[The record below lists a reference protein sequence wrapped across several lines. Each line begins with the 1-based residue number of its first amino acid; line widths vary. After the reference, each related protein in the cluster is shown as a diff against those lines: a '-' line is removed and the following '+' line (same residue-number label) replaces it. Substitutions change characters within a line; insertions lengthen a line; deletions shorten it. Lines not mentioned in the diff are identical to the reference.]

1 MALNKEPKEL
11 SVKVKGYALPYST
24 EHIGSIRLLEFQE
37 RIRHAKER
45 LVLLNAPTGSGKT
58 LAYLLH
64 GIENF
69 STTIILYPTKEL
81 MEDQAKNIVKLLN
94 NLGRQV
100 TEVDVDEK
108 NESTRSNTSNEF
120 DVVLLVANG
129 DTLRYWADKE
139 ESSEGKAFLNKLKEF
154 TSCKHLILLTNIDIL
169 YLLLRS
175 SFFASSEIFRIV
187 ASRGKALLVVDEFHL
202 YFGFSLLVLVT
213 AIKLLIY
220 ATSNPFIQRVIFSSA
235 TSVDLSK
242 VFNEKIEVIEAKY
255 YSSDYTEKEARISRF
270 DTILKIRPID
280 YLVYSESDINKV
292 LSEAVALYNDIT
304 ARNVN
309 LDKSTINVLII
320 LNSIISCE
328 ALYKKLLSNLKN
340 GVKRIS
346 SYVPRKE
353 RRLYT
358 SYETKILVGTSAIE
372 VGIDFDSYSL
382 VFEASDAYSFIQRFG
397 RVSRKRCG
405 EAVVF
410 VPNYSFSKIK
420 DKLSGKN
427 EVSYSEFVK
436 IIEDSMFKSKSYE
449 DFSVSQFALALV
461 LGIFAAIEKRINRE
475 IDESELS
482 QLVYSDKYKEIYRKI
497 FPYDIVEKTL
507 PIDKDF
513 ILKRFFMFSVDN
525 VSARGNLA
533 SIPCYL
539 EEFDTF
545 TLVSITDLA
554 KFDFELKEKS
564 EISSDLK
571 KKLPCSY
578 TFENT
583 NQLAIVHKISLEK
596 AKHQF
601 HLDSSCI
608 ELKKVLLG
616 KHIIGCVTNVVTTLD
631 QKYIEELKKA
641 ILSSYGV
648 IGFEEDWRLTHLKV
662 KVDNR
667 DFVLY
672 LGADAF
678 LYYYL
683 ENKNKYKPIN

>member
-1 MALNKEPKEL
+1 MALSKESKEL
-11 SVKVKGYALPYST
+11 TVKVKGYALPYST
-24 EHIGSIRLLEFQE
+24 EHVGSICLLEFQE
-37 RIRHAKER
+37 RIRRAKER

-94 NLGRQV
+94 NLGRQI

-108 NESTRSNTSNEF
+108 NESTRSNTNEF

-154 TSCKHLILLTNIDIL
+154 TPCKHLILLTNIDIL

-175 SFFASSEIFRIV
+175 SFFASPEIFKMV

-235 TSVDLSK
+235 TSIDLSK

-292 LSEAVALYNDIT
+292 LSEAIALYNDIT
-304 ARNVN
+304 TRNVN
-309 LDKSTINVLII
+309 LDRSTINVLII

-353 RRLYT
+353 RQLYT

-382 VFEASDAYSFIQRFG
+382 IFEASDAYSFIQRFG

-427 EVSYSEFVK
+427 EVSYYEFIKV
-436 IIEDSMFKSKSYE
+436 IEDSMFKSKGYE
-449 DFSVSQFALALV
+449 DFSLSQFALALV

-475 IDESELS
+475 ADKNKLS
-482 QLVYSDKYKEIYRKI
+482 QLVSSDKYKEIYKKI
-497 FPYDIVEKTL
+497 FPCALIEKTL
-507 PIDKDF
+507 PIQQDVT
-513 ILKRFFMFSVDN
+513 LERFFMFSVDN
-525 VSARGNLA
+525 ASARENLS

-545 TLVSITDLA
+545 TLVSITDLV

-571 KKLPCSY
+571 KKLPHSY
-578 TFENT
+578 AFENA
-583 NQLAIVHKISLEK
+583 NQLAIIHKISLEK
-596 AKHQF
+596 VKHK
-601 HLDSSCI
+601 LYLGSSCI
-608 ELKKVLLG
+608 ELKKILLG
-616 KHIIGCVTNVVTTLD
+616 KHIIECVTNVVTTLD

-641 ILSSYGV
+641 ICCSYGV

-662 KVDNR
+662 KVNNK

-683 ENKNKYKPIN
+683 ENKNKYKPVD